1 MEACSVGTGIWL
13 AHWSSAKVTTNQQR
27 DFYLTVYGS
36 IGAGQSFFI
45 FMYSLTLF
53 WGAIKASR
61 TLHRKL
67 IVNILRL
74 PMTFFDTTPLGRIM
88 NRLSKD
94 IYGIDVTIPLSL
106 RSFLQMFFDVLGMLV
121 AVSYATPLFLS
132 ILPPL
137 AALYFYFQVGENM
150 IKNLSS
156 ARQAVC
162 TQTTQVQ
169 YTYACKIS
177 VPSTSK
183 TVSSHRD
190 VDHLL
195 HVAFKYKCY
204 LLNTKDYSPEVL
216 SWVPR
221 SINIDHAF
229 LVGLPS

>member
-1 MEACSVGTGIWL
+1 MEACSVATGIWL
-13 AHWSSAKVTTNQQR
+13 AKWSSAEVTTTKQR

-67 IVNILRL
+67 ILNILRL

-94 IYGIDVTIPLSL
+94 IYGIDVTIPLCL

-132 ILPPL
+132 IVPPL
-137 AALYFYFQVGENM
+137 AALYFYFQVGERNFQKFPFLVLARDTIM
-150 IKNLSS
+150 LQHNYPFSLLHLSS
-156 ARQAVC
+156 GRL
-162 TQTTQVQ
+162 
-169 YTYACKIS
+169 
-177 VPSTSK
+177 
-183 TVSSHRD
+183 R
-190 VDHLL
+190 
-195 HVAFKYKCY
+195 
-204 LLNTKDYSPEVL
+204 EVK
-216 SWVPR
+216 
-221 SINIDHAF
+221 NKGKF
-229 LVGLPS
+229 

>member
-13 AHWSSAKVTTNQQR
+13 AYWSSAEVTTNQQR
-27 DFYLTVYGS
+27 DFYLTVHGS

-94 IYGIDVTIPLSL
+94 IYGIDVTIPLCL

-132 ILPPL
+132 IVPPL

-150 IKNLSS
+150 IKTLFRSNVRHASS
-156 ARQAVC
+156 LKRLDSSSLVHVC
-162 TQTTQVQ
+162 MQN
-169 YTYACKIS
+169 
-177 VPSTSK
+177 PS
-183 TVSSHRD
+183 
-190 VDHLL
+190 
-195 HVAFKYKCY
+195 AKY
-204 LLNTKDYSPEVL
+204 
-216 SWVPR
+216 
-221 SINIDHAF
+221 I
-229 LVGLPS
+229 